1 MTIAIG
7 KAIQEGRHLLE
18 PEAYELLAHYG
29 LPVPPHRMVSSAE
42 EAESAAANIGYP
54 VVAKIVSPD
63 ILHKTEAGG
72 VLLNLND
79 AAAVRGAYHQITERA
94 RQGKAAVRGVLI
106 SRMAPPGTEVIVGLT
121 QDPQFGPMVM
131 FGLGGVFV
139 EVYQDV
145 SFRLVPLAERDAA
158 AMIQDVKAFPM
169 LQGVRGKRPAD
180 LQALTDLLLK
190 ISKIAEE
197 NVEIAEMDLNP
208 IIVYEKGLSV
218 VDVRVLLHQKNPT
231 A

>member
-1 MTIAIG
+1 
-7 KAIQEGRHLLE
+7 
-18 PEAYELLAHYG
+18 
-29 LPVPPHRMVSSAE
+29 MVSSAE

-63 ILHKTEAGG
+63 ILHKTETGG

-94 RQGKAAVRGVLI
+94 RQGTAAVRGVLI

-218 VDVRVLLHQKNPT
+218 VDVRVLLHQKTPT